1 MPYPSHIPRSLL
13 ATLAE
18 KLTGPRKIILLYGAR
33 QVGKTT
39 LVREFLRG
47 YEGKVLEINADMPRL
62 TQTLSSRDLGQLQRM
77 LAGYDLLFI
86 DEAQRIPDIGI
97 NLKIIHDQIPDI
109 RIVVTGS
116 SSLDLANKVSEAL
129 TGRTWTYV
137 LYPLSVLEWR
147 QLDSSF
153 VLDQRIEEFLLYGMY
168 PEVFAYP
175 GAQEKR
181 EYLTGLTDAY
191 LYKDILDLGGI
202 RYPEKILN
210 LLRLLAW
217 QIGSQVSFSE
227 LGKQLGLSTETV
239 HAYVELL
246 KKGFVVFDLQGY
258 SRNLRKEI
266 TKTRKI
272 YFYDLGIR
280 NALIENFNS
289 LSQRNDTGHLW
300 ENFLICERMK
310 RMHYERQYANFYF
323 WRTYTGA
330 ELDFVEERDGKLFG
344 YEMKWSN
351 NKAKAPAS
359 WLETYPE
366 ATFTLLN
373 QENYLEFI
381 A

>member
-1 MPYPSHIPRSLL
+1 MPRSLL
-13 ATLAE
+13 AILTE
-18 KLTGPRKIILLYGAR
+18 KLSGPRKIILLYGAR

-39 LVREFLRG
+39 LVREFLG
-47 YEGKVLEINADMPRL
+47 SYEGKVLEINADMPL
-62 TQTLSSRDLGQLQRM
+62 AAETLSSQNLSQLQRM
-77 LAGYDLLFI
+77 LAGYNLLFI

-109 RIVVTGS
+109 RVIVTGS
-116 SSLDLANKVSEAL
+116 SALDLANKVSEAL

-147 QLDSSF
+147 QLDSPF
-153 VLDQRIEEFLLYGMY
+153 VLDQRIEEFLLFGMY

-175 GAQEKR
+175 STREKR
-181 EYLTGLTDAY
+181 EYLTGLVNAY

-239 HAYVELL
+239 HTYIELL
-246 KKGFVVFDLQGY
+246 KKGFVIFDLQGY

-280 NALIENFNS
+280 NALIENFNP
-289 LSQRNDTGHLW
+289 LSQRNDSGHLW

-310 RMHYERQYANFYF
+310 RMHYERNFANFYF

-330 ELDFVEERDGKLFG
+330 ELDFIEERDGKLFG
-344 YEMKWSN
+344 YEMKWGK
-351 NKAKAPAS
+351 NKAKAPVS

-366 ATFTLLN
+366 ASFTLLN